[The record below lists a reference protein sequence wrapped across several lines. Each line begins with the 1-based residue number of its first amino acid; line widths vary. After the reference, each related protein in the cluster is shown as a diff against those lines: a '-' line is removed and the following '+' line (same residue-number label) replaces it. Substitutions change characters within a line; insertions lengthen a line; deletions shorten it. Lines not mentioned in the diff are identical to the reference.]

1 MEGVVSSRAPHAK
14 ARLAGILYLVSAMP
28 AGFSVWVF
36 SKLVVRG
43 DPAASAAHVLASEGL
58 FRAGFVADLV
68 GILFFIAAVLL
79 LYELFEVVN
88 PTLAKLSLLF
98 NLMGAVIQSL
108 EALQDLAALMLLKGG
123 PTFALATDQA
133 RTLAF
138 LFLRLHTL
146 GYILAMLFY
155 GSASGLIGWLILRST
170 FLPRIL
176 GVLMI
181 VDGLGYIAFSLAN
194 LLAPPLAMRLYP
206 FLPFGTAIIGEL
218 SLIVWLIVKGVSS
231 ERWERQAGMTGVA

>member
-1 MEGVVSSRAPHAK
+1 MSSRAPHAK
-14 ARLAGILYLVSAMP
+14 ARLAGLLYLISAVP

-43 DPAASAAHVLASEGL
+43 DPAASAAHVVTSEGL
-58 FRAGFVADLV
+58 FRAGFAADLV
-68 GILFFIAAVLL
+68 GILFFLAAVLL

-88 PTLAKLSLLF
+88 PSLAKLSLVF
-98 NLMGAVIQSL
+98 NLMGATIQSL

-123 PTFALATDQA
+123 PTFTLATDQA

-146 GYILAMLFY
+146 GYVLAMLFY
-155 GSASGLIGWLILRST
+155 GSAVGLIGWLVLRST

-176 GVLMI
+176 GALLI
-181 VDGLGYIAFSLAN
+181 VDGLGYFTFSLAN
-194 LLAPPLAMRLYP
+194 SLSPPLAARLYP
-206 FLPFGTAIIGEL
+206 FLPYATAIIGEA
-218 SLIVWLIVKGVSS
+218 SLVLWLIVKGVSA
-231 ERWERQAGMTGVA
+231 ERWEQQAGITRVV